1 MWYFTADLHL
11 GHNNII
17 KYCNRPFMN
26 AEELQ
31 LNDIMR
37 MGQIP
42 SSEVKISDASTEN
55 MDQTI
60 IDSINSVVGL
70 NDSLVIIGDFCFSKT
85 KDRKKKAQNYRE
97 RINCKN
103 VYLLYGNH
111 DDKACLDGLFKF
123 VADLYTFHINGQ
135 NVFCCHY
142 PCRSWEKKAYN
153 SWMLYGH
160 VHGKLAENDIGKL
173 NFEQLE
179 KLKIEFVTVTEK
191 FNVNQTVSTSYLEA
205 ALAFLHRHLNQSLT
219 LDVGVDNRL
228 LCNNKSFGTP
238 WSFSE
243 IEKYMST
250 KLEKV
255 NEK

>member
-1 MWYFTADLHL
+1 
-11 GHNNII
+11 
-17 KYCNRPFMN
+17 MN
-26 AEELQ
+26 SEELQ
-31 LNDIMR
+31 LYDIMR
-37 MGQIP
+37 LGQIP
-42 SSEVKISDASTEN
+42 LSELKISDKSTEL

-60 IDSINSVVGL
+60 IDSINSVVDI
-70 NDSLVIIGDFCFSKT
+70 NDNLVIIGDFCFSKT

-111 DDKACLDGLFKF
+111 DDKECLNGLFKF

-160 VHGKLAENDIGKL
+160 VHGKFAKNDIGNL
-173 NFEQLE
+173 NSEQRNELE
-179 KLKIEFVTVTEK
+179 IVFNEVTEK
-191 FNVNQTVSTSYLEA
+191 FNINQTVSTHYMKA
-205 ALAFLHRHLNQSLT
+205 ALYFIKRHLNQNLT

-228 LCNNKSFGTP
+228 LCGNKSFGTP

-243 IEKYMST
+243 IENYMNT
-250 KLEKV
+250 KKELTHER
-255 NEK
+255 